1 MSSGTKRSMLSDK
14 RGSAPALWTDRPRNV
29 SVSAAER
36 RSINGMK
43 WSDPETTCS
52 IRRSLAVSP
61 INYVTLEMRS
71 LDKCHKADNPP
82 AHARY
87 SYAIIFQTAASTIF
101 GLLPDFVLTIF
112 VVSVSL
118 SSRLL
123 SFQLFSISYL
133 RYYLVVPKFF
143 LILYILVGLLALHF
157 SHFSS
162 VRNSFSSFS
171 SMCQI
176 KLLVKIS

>member
-1 MSSGTKRSMLSDK
+1 VISSVVALDGRQRHSVKRELRVECNVMSSETKRSMLSDK

-87 SYAIIFQTAASTIF
+87 SYAIIF
-101 GLLPDFVLTIF
+101 
-112 VVSVSL
+112 
-118 SSRLL
+118 
-123 SFQLFSISYL
+123 
-133 RYYLVVPKFF
+133 
-143 LILYILVGLLALHF
+143 
-157 SHFSS
+157 
-162 VRNSFSSFS
+162 
-171 SMCQI
+171 
-176 KLLVKIS
+176 